1 VASKGS
7 DWDRDYQRIDDHD
20 LACGELRRQV
30 ELDLKS
36 ARDNIAILDWI
47 RIRSEDPEP
56 SHKDVMVRTGL
67 NVRNSKAGNW
77 LLETTEF
84 KSWVAQFRH
93 GSGKSVFW
101 LRGISKYPIYYFVTL
116 FGVANRLQWEL
127 GKQH

>member
-1 VASKGS
+1 MASKGS
-7 DWDRDYQRIDDHD
+7 DWDRDYQRIDGNDP
-20 LACGELRRQV
+20 ACGELKRQV
-30 ELDLKS
+30 ELDLK
-36 ARDNIAILDWI
+36 AAQENIAILNWI

-67 NVRNSKAGNW
+67 DVRNSKAGNW

-101 LRGISKYPIYYFVTL
+101 LRGISRYPICFFVKL
-116 FGVANRLQWEL
+116 LSSGLLIGYSGNW
-127 GKQH
+127 